1 MIGLAQP
8 QSIYR
13 NCSRPDMRRIAGL
26 GGKRTQESPPT
37 GEPVGE
43 EVLGRGVFR
52 QGCPS
57 DIEDLHERKGAE
69 NQANP

>member
-1 MIGLAQP
+1 M
-8 QSIYR
+8 
-13 NCSRPDMRRIAGL
+13 AGL

-37 GEPVGE
+37 GEPVGGE

-57 DIEDLHERKGAE
+57 NIEELRDRKGAE
-69 NQANP
+69 NQAIP